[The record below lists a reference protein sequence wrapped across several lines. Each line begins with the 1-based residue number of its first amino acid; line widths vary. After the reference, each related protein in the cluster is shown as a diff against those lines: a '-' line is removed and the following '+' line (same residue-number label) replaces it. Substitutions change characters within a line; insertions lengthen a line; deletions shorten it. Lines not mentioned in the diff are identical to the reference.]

1 MAEPEP
7 RPRAEVRRRRR
18 TRAFA
23 ALGVGLLVALLVGVG
38 VVALSGGGGSSKPK
52 AVAPEPKP
60 RTIDTGPN
68 VYADLTH
75 PSFRAAATKGGD
87 VTVYPSPDA
96 NAAPLQTLSAK
107 TDYLVPRTLLAFD
120 QYQDWL
126 HVYLPTRPNGSTGW
140 VKASDVNVSPP
151 LQYAIRISLSAH
163 HLWVMKDGAVDFETD
178 VAIGTEQYPTPTGF
192 YYLTDPIDLHTRPNL
207 GYGVFAYGISGHSD
221 VLTDFAGGDGQIGIH
236 GDNNP
241 GDMGKDVS
249 HGCVRLTN
257 DAIEKVAA
265 LPLGT
270 PVTIAS

>member
-1 MAEPEP
+1 MADPEL
-7 RPRAEVRRRRR
+7 RSRAEVRRRHR
-18 TRAFA
+18 TRGLA
-23 ALGVGLLVALLVGVG
+23 AVAVGLLVALVAGVG
-38 VVALSGGGGSSKPK
+38 VVVLSGGGDAGTPK
-52 AVAPEPKP
+52 AVAPDPKP
-60 RTIDTGPN
+60 QTIDTGPN
-68 VYADLTH
+68 VYADVTH

-87 VTVYPSPDA
+87 ITVYPSPDA
-96 NAAPLQTLSAK
+96 NAAPMETLSAE
-107 TDYLVPRTLLAFD
+107 TEYLVPRTLLVFD

-140 VKASDVNVSPP
+140 VEAGDVNVSAP
-151 LQYAIRISLSAH
+151 LQYQIRISLGAH
-163 HLWVMKDGAVDFETD
+163 HLWVMKNGAVDFETD

-192 YYLTDPIDLHTRPNL
+192 YYLTDPIDLHSRPNI

-236 GDNNP
+236 GDNDP

-265 LPLGT
+265 LPVGT
-270 PVTIAS
+270 PVTIAA